1 MNNAI
6 VTHRFIITPPLPLTF
21 THLFVDFMTYYHTN
35 KKKYSLFS
43 GVILLAALAMPSLS
57 FAHAKMVRSSPEG
70 NAVLTE
76 SPKQV
81 DVWFDDKVGT
91 EYKALAVIDSKGKR
105 VDNKDMVQEAT
116 DLTHFYVT
124 VPLLAPD
131 TYTVRYRAVSI
142 DTHIVTGK
150 YQFTIKAP

>member
-1 MNNAI
+1 M
-6 VTHRFIITPPLPLTF
+6 TH
-21 THLFVDFMTYYHTN
+21 YQAN
-35 KKKYSLFS
+35 KLFS
-43 GVILLAALAMPSLS
+43 GFILLTALAIPLPS
-57 FAHAKMVRSSPEG
+57 FAHAKMVRSSPEQ

-105 VDNKDMVQEAT
+105 VDNKDLVQETLDSAH
-116 DLTHFYVT
+116 LYAT
-124 VPLLAPD
+124 VPTLPPD
-131 TYTVRYRAVSI
+131 TYTVRYRVVSI

>member
-1 MNNAI
+1 M
-6 VTHRFIITPPLPLTF
+6 THYKHRR
-21 THLFVDFMTYYHTN
+21 
-35 KKKYSLFS
+35 LFS
-43 GVILLAALAMPSLS
+43 GFILLTALVMPTLS
-57 FAHAKMVRSSPEG
+57 FAHAKMVRSSPEQ

-105 VDNKDMVQEAT
+105 VDNKDLVQETLDSAH
-116 DLTHFYVT
+116 LYAT
-124 VPLLAPD
+124 VPTLPPD
-131 TYTVRYRAVSI
+131 TYTVRYRVVSI